1 MGGNF
6 VRWNSGPNQRGTS
19 DIVWSCVFVVFL
31 STWTTLHINVPPVR
45 KSFWWRFRNKF
56 LLMGVGLLAPE
67 YIACIAFTELRT
79 ALVVRSHMQSGGY
92 PEWKLAHSF
101 FVAMGGYMACLNGEY
116 KPISAENF
124 VKWQQSGIITITRP
138 SGLRT
143 GRSHSESMDSASMQM
158 QTIHKDSSTPR
169 LMRARPLDSLAASIE
184 LPWISKEGMAALSK
198 ADVLLKSIACTQ
210 IAWLLV
216 QYIAR
221 AAQSLP
227 SSSLEALTVAYVVCA
242 LFSYAA
248 WWKKPYDLEAPISVV
263 VSTDHEISYALD
275 RAPEQIPFNDDPD
288 LPVLHTTILT
298 YVLPCM
304 AAVLSFSCLH
314 FLAWHDYFNTVT
326 EKWLWRSCSIM
337 FVWFHVVFMCFG
349 VYMEMHM
356 KSAPTAANIAKIGNS
371 AEWKVIW
378 YLFRAIRFF
387 YCRDSAKLEQ
397 IDDALLKHCD
407 KDYTPPGPMIAF
419 LVSHTFLYF
428 AARFYVLAEA
438 LASLRR
444 APAGL
449 YDTVDWSKFIP
460 HVH

>member
-1 MGGNF
+1 MA
-6 VRWNSGPNQRGTS
+6 
-19 DIVWSCVFVVFL
+19 
-31 STWTTLHINVPPVR
+31 
-45 KSFWWRFRNKF
+45 
-56 LLMGVGLLAPE
+56 VGLIAPE
-67 YIACIAFTELRT
+67 YISAIAFTELRT
-79 ALVVRSHMQSGGY
+79 ALVVRTHMKSGGF
-92 PEWKLAHSF
+92 PEWKLSHSF
-101 FVAMGGYMACLNGEY
+101 FVAMGGYMACINGDY

-138 SGLRT
+138 SGLRR
-143 GRSHSESMDSASMQM
+143 GRSHSQSMDSASMQI
-158 QTIHKDSSTPR
+158 QTIPKDPSTPK
-169 LMRARPLDSLAASIE
+169 LMRARPVDSLSPSIE
-184 LPWISKEGMAALSK
+184 LPWISKEEMAARSK

-216 QYIAR
+216 QYVAR

-248 WWKKPYDLEAPISVV
+248 WWKKPYDLEAPISVMIP
-263 VSTDHEISYALD
+263 TDHEISYALEN
-275 RAPEQIPFNDDPD
+275 APIQIPFNDDLN
-288 LPVLHTTILT
+288 LPILHTTVWT
-298 YVLPCM
+298 YVVPCM
-304 AAVLSFSCLH
+304 AGVFSFSCLH
-314 FLAWHDYFNTVT
+314 FLAWHDYFNTTT
-326 EKWLWRSCSIM
+326 EKWLWRSSSIM
-337 FVWFHVVFMCFG
+337 FVWFHVVFSGFG

-356 KSAPTAANIAKIGNS
+356 NTAPTAANIAKIGNS

-378 YLFRAIRFF
+378 YLFRAMRFF
-387 YCRDSAKLEQ
+387 YYRASEKLDQ

-407 KDYTPPGPMIAF
+407 KDYTPPGPLIAF